1 MLRILNNLTAVV
13 LILVI
18 LCVQSLSTI
27 SILQP
32 DCEVQLIELIELTEE
47 AEESSESDEKSL
59 EEDLKDFFVSNFIK
73 HNNSFG
79 DLDGKFYRFI
89 CLYKSLCLDIKGA
102 PPDLN

>member
-1 MLRILNNLTAVV
+1 MLRLLNNLTSVV

-32 DCEVQLIELIELTEE
+32 DCEVQLIELIELAEE

-73 HNNSFG
+73 HNNSLC